1 MSNRWQVELLVFVA
15 LITSIVSAASET
27 SWLGPEFG
35 ILQRVYDDCQDKNDI
50 VGCLKGKALSA
61 INKAVD
67 QESLSVL
74 DGISFVKQNETEQA
88 PSEGRFLSGLSGI
101 DRSLVEK
108 LDKFFRTHTLKVD
121 LNEAREKGE
130 GGGFGG
136 HGILGGHGGGNGGGF
151 GGGGGGGGFGGLGG
165 GGGGGLGGGLGG
177 NKKAGKKYGRYV
189 MAALLT
195 AMGIA
200 GPLGL
205 KALAAIAGK
214 ALVISKVA
222 LTIAGIIALKKIFS
236 SDHHEETSF
245 QVHAGGDHNRRNTYL
260 VRPVKAANGQYVDP
274 YRYYY
279 EHYPSNPVN

>member
-15 LITSIVSAASET
+15 LITSIVSASSES

-50 VGCLKGKALSA
+50 VGCLKGKALTA
-61 INKAVD
+61 ISKAVD

-74 DGISFVKQNETEQA
+74 DGISFVKQNETEQT
-88 PSEGRFLSGLSGI
+88 PSIAEGRFLSGLNGI
-101 DRSLVEK
+101 DRALVQK
-108 LDKFFRTHTLKVD
+108 FDKFFRTHSLKVD
-121 LNEAREKGE
+121 LSEARQRGE
-130 GGGFGG
+130 GIGG
-136 HGILGGHGGGNGGGF
+136 HGHGHFGGGH
-151 GGGGGGGGFGGLGG
+151 GGGGGGGGIA
-165 GGGGGLGGGLGG
+165 
-177 NKKAGKKYGRYV
+177 NKIATKKAGKKVGRYV

-245 QVHAGGDHNRRNTYL
+245 QVHASGDHNRRNTYL
-260 VRPVKAANGQYVDP
+260 VRPVKAASNAQYVDP

-279 EHYPSNPVN
+279 EHYPSSHVN